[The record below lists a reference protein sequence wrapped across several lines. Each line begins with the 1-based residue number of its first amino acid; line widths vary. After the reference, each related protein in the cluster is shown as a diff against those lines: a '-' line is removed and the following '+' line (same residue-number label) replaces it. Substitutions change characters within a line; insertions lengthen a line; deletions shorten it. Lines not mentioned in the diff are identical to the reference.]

1 MSRTRT
7 TRHFAA
13 AALSAV
19 AALCAPAVASADS
32 IVYIDGGNVW
42 SASPDGAHKVQL
54 TDGGD
59 WHSPTQA
66 DDGRIAAVK
75 GALGPIRVMARDGR
89 PLHTITTE
97 TAKTGNGGTFAPR
110 PVDLS
115 FSPDGSKIAY
125 AYVAMSCPPG
135 STCTDQQATFYT
147 RADVT
152 QATPQSEWGNQGGAS
167 DPEWITND
175 RTLVQSASHVDID
188 PLGGGDYS
196 YTKWVVGGKDFGD
209 PELSRDGK
217 RLATTFD
224 YGANKFL
231 AFYVVNGD
239 PRTELPPPVPTA
251 VCNTDGGDEKA
262 ADPSWSP
269 DSSSVAFQDRDGIN
283 VVRFSAFGLDGCAVA
298 SHRVLSATGSTPDWG
313 PADPPAARYVA
324 PGDGQAPEG
333 TVTPGSKTGLD
344 AKAPGAAKSPSATPV
359 GERASLQV
367 SVGRV
372 NRTMLRKG
380 LTVKVTAPKAGTVS
394 VRLTTGGK
402 QVTKRTV
409 KARKAGAVSVK
420 LPALTARRAAALK
433 GKSVTLTITA
443 DGRRAVRTF
452 KVA

>member
-1 MSRTRT
+1 
-7 TRHFAA
+7 
-13 AALSAV
+13 
-19 AALCAPAVASADS
+19 
-32 IVYIDGGNVW
+32 
-42 SASPDGAHKVQL
+42 
-54 TDGGD
+54 
-59 WHSPTQA
+59 
-66 DDGRIAAVK
+66 
-75 GALGPIRVMARDGR
+75 
-89 PLHTITTE
+89 
-97 TAKTGNGGTFAPR
+97 
-110 PVDLS
+110 
-115 FSPDGSKIAY
+115 PDGSKIAY

-175 RTLVQSASHVDID
+175 RVLVQSASHVDID

-224 YGANKFL
+224 YGANKIL

-239 PRTELPPPVPTA
+239 PRTELPPALPTA
-251 VCNTDGGDEKA
+251 VCNTEGGDEKA

-283 VVRFSAFGLDGCAVA
+283 VVRFSAFGLDGCNVA
-298 SHRVLSATGSTPDWG
+298 SHHVLSATGSTPDWG

-324 PGDGQAPEG
+324 PGGGGQTPDG
-333 TVTPGSKTGLD
+333 TVKPGAKTVPD
-344 AKAPGAAKSPSATPV
+344 AKAPTGKSPSGTSVKEGAS
-359 GERASLQV
+359 SLQV
-367 SVGRV
+367 NVGRV

-394 VRLTTGGK
+394 VRLTAGGR
-402 QVTKRTV
+402 QLAKRSV
-409 KARKAGAVSVK
+409 KTRKAGAVSVK
-420 LPALTARRAAALK
+420 LPGLSPRRAAALK

>member
-1 MSRTRT
+1 MSRT

-66 DDGRIAAVK
+66 DDGTIAAVK
-75 GALGPIRVMARDGR
+75 GALGPIRIMARDGR
-89 PLHTITTE
+89 PLREITTE
-97 TAKTGNGGTFAPR
+97 TARTGNGGTFAPR

-147 RADVT
+147 RADVA

-175 RTLVQSASHVDID
+175 RALVQSASHVDID

-224 YGANKFL
+224 YGANKII

-239 PRTELPPPVPTA
+239 PRTELPPALPTA
-251 VCNTDGGDEKA
+251 VCNTEGGDEKA

-283 VVRFSAFGLDGCAVA
+283 VVRFSAFNTDGCAVA
-298 SHRVLSATGSTPDWG
+298 SHHVLSATGATPDWG

-324 PGDGQAPEG
+324 PSDGQTPGG
-333 TVTPGSKTGLD
+333 TVTPGAKVPD
-344 AKAPGAAKSPSATPV
+344 AKAPAGKTPSGTST
-359 GERASLQV
+359 GERAALKV
-367 SVGRV
+367 SIGRV
-372 NRTMLRKG
+372 SRAALRKG
-380 LTVKVTAPKAGTVS
+380 LTVKVTAPKAGASVS
-394 VRLTTGGK
+394 VRLTTGGR
-402 QVTKRTV
+402 QLARRTV

-433 GKSVTLTITA
+433 GKTVTLKVSA
-443 DGRRAVRTF
+443 DGRTATRTF